1 MALTAPPGGRSIF
14 SPATARERAE
24 NFEHYWVYLRHR
36 DGELLE
42 AERALANKQRVLA
55 RFQEHPVRSRR
66 PLAAPER
73 FYRNYVTMRDDPR
86 TLDRTTL
93 LLTFLYKFARHEWV
107 GISAAW
113 DATPTLA
120 DSEHL
125 TDKISRYHL
134 AEEFGHMRLFHEML
148 ETFHLDRVEWV
159 PLPNWVKQAYG
170 VFTRMP
176 PALMSSAAFV
186 TELMGFTV
194 YLQLDKI
201 LDETLA
207 DEPEARERVRG
218 LLHEIAVDELGHVGL
233 RRNYM
238 GPVGRRVAK
247 RMVRPMF
254 HVFFRGIPEAV
265 LLFDIRRM
273 VKDAEGF
280 DYGTIPPEM
289 LRGAW
294 VPSYFW
300 RRP

>member
-1 MALTAPPGGRSIF
+1 MALTAPPSGRSIF
-14 SPATARERAE
+14 SPATAHERAE
-24 NFEHYWVYLRHR
+24 NFENYWVYLRR
-36 DGELLE
+36 RNGELLE
-42 AERALANKQRVLA
+42 AERALANKQSVLV
-55 RFQEHPVRSRR
+55 RFQAHPVRARR

-134 AEEFGHMRLFHEML
+134 AEEFGHMRLFHEMF

-194 YLQLDKI
+194 YLHLDKI

-207 DEPEARERVRG
+207 GEPEVRERVRA

-254 HVFFRGIPEAV
+254 HAFFHSMPEAA

-280 DYGTIPPEM
+280 DYGTIPPEI

>member
-1 MALTAPPGGRSIF
+1 M
-14 SPATARERAE
+14 RERAE
-24 NFEHYWVYLRHR
+24 NFENYWVYLRHR

-55 RFQEHPVRSRR
+55 HFQEHPVRSRR

-73 FYRNYVTMRDDPR
+73 FYRNYVTMGDDPR

-134 AEEFGHMRLFHEML
+134 AEEFGHMRLFHEMFA
-148 ETFHLDRVEWV
+148 TFHLDRVEWV
-159 PLPNWVKQAYG
+159 PLPNWVKQAYV

-176 PALMSSAAFV
+176 PALTSSAAFV
-186 TELMGFTV
+186 TELMGFMV
-194 YLQLDKI
+194 YLHLDKI

-207 DEPEARERVRG
+207 DEPEARARVRA

-233 RRNYM
+233 RQNYM
-238 GPVGRRVAK
+238 GPLGRRVAK

-254 HVFFRGIPEAV
+254 HVFFRGMPEAA

-273 VKDAEGF
+273 VKAAEGF
-280 DYGTIPPEM
+280 DYRAIPPEM

>member
-14 SPATARERAE
+14 SPATVRERAE
-24 NFEHYWVYLRHR
+24 NFENYWVYLRHR

-73 FYRNYVTMRDDPR
+73 FYRNYVRMHDDPR
-86 TLDRTTL
+86 TFDRKTL

-134 AEEFGHMRLFHEML
+134 AEEFGHMRLFHEMF

-176 PALMSSAAFV
+176 PALMSSAASCH
-186 TELMGFTV
+186 LPRS
-194 YLQLDKI
+194 
-201 LDETLA
+201 A
-207 DEPEARERVRG
+207 
-218 LLHEIAVDELGHVGL
+218 
-233 RRNYM
+233 
-238 GPVGRRVAK
+238 
-247 RMVRPMF
+247 
-254 HVFFRGIPEAV
+254 
-265 LLFDIRRM
+265 
-273 VKDAEGF
+273 
-280 DYGTIPPEM
+280 
-289 LRGAW
+289 
-294 VPSYFW
+294 
-300 RRP
+300 

>member
-1 MALTAPPGGRSIF
+1 
-14 SPATARERAE
+14 
-24 NFEHYWVYLRHR
+24 
-36 DGELLE
+36 
-42 AERALANKQRVLA
+42 
-55 RFQEHPVRSRR
+55 
-66 PLAAPER
+66 
-73 FYRNYVTMRDDPR
+73 MRDDPR

-113 DATPTLA
+113 DVTPTMA

-134 AEEFGHMRLFHEML
+134 AEEFGHMRLFHEMF
-148 ETFHLDRVEWV
+148 ETFRLDRVEWV

-170 VFTRMP
+170 IFTRMP

-194 YLQLDKI
+194 YLHLDKI
-201 LDETLA
+201 LDQTLSG
-207 DEPEARERVRG
+207 EPEVRERVRA

-238 GPVGRRVAK
+238 GPVGRRVAR

-254 HVFFRGIPEAV
+254 HAFFRSMPEAT
-265 LLFDIRRM
+265 LLFDIGRM

-280 DYGTIPPEM
+280 DYGLIPPEIR
-289 LRGAW
+289 RGAW
-294 VPSYFW
+294 IPSYFAQ
-300 RRP
+300 RP

>member
-1 MALTAPPGGRSIF
+1 MASSALPVGRSIF
-14 SPATARERAE
+14 SPATAGERAE
-24 NFEHYWVYLRHR
+24 NFESYWAYLRRR

-42 AERALANKQRVLA
+42 AEKALSNKQSVLV
-55 RFQEHPVRSRR
+55 RFQTHPVRSRR

-113 DATPTLA
+113 DVTPTLA

-134 AEEFGHMRLFHEML
+134 AEEFGHMRLFHEMF
-148 ETFHLDRVEWV
+148 ETFRLDRVEWV

-170 VFTRMP
+170 IFTRMP
-176 PALMSSAAFV
+176 SALMSSAAFV

-194 YLQLDKI
+194 YLHLDKI
-201 LDETLA
+201 LDQTLSG
-207 DEPEARERVRG
+207 EPEVRERVRA

-238 GPVGRRVAK
+238 GPVGRRVAR

-254 HVFFRGIPEAV
+254 HAFFRSMPEAT
-265 LLFDIRRM
+265 LLFDIGRM
-273 VKDAEGF
+273 VRDAEGF
-280 DYGTIPPEM
+280 DYGLIPPEIR
-289 LRGAW
+289 RGAW
-294 VPSYFW
+294 IPSYFAQ
-300 RRP
+300 RP